1 MGFWSDRSV
10 LVTGGAGFVGRAVVA
25 RLRAAGSRRITAPRS
40 AEFDLTRPEAVEAV
54 FAHAR
59 PDLVIH
65 LAARVG
71 GIGANQRFPGTF
83 FYANAMMGLLM
94 TEAARRHGVEKL
106 VAIGTI
112 CSYPKLTPVPFS
124 EDHLWDGYPEETN
137 APYGLAK
144 KMMIV
149 QSEAYRRE
157 FGFHGINLM
166 LVNCYGPGDNFDPES
181 SHVIPAIIRKCLEAV
196 RAGEREVVLWG
207 TGNAT
212 REFLYVDDAAEAIV
226 LAAERHDAAEPV
238 NIGAD
243 FEISIR
249 DLAALVAR
257 ATGFTGTFRWD
268 ATRPD
273 GQPRRRLDCRRA
285 RAAFGFAARTSLEDG
300 LARTVAWYRAQEAGG
315 RES

>member
-25 RLRAAGSRRITAPRS
+25 RLRAAGCTRLTVPRS
-40 AEFDLTRPEAVEAV
+40 AEFDLTEPEAVRAV
-54 FAHAR
+54 FERAR

-71 GIGANQRFPGTF
+71 GIGANQRSPGTF
-83 FYANAMMGLLM
+83 FYANAMMGLLV
-94 TEAARRHGVEKL
+94 TEESRRRGVEKL

-112 CSYPKLTPVPFS
+112 CSYPKHTPVPFS

-137 APYGLAK
+137 APYGLAT
-144 KMMIV
+144 KMLVV

-157 FGFHGINLM
+157 FGFHGINLL
-166 LVNCYGPGDNFDPES
+166 LVNAYGPGDNFDPES
-181 SHVIPAIIRKCLEAV
+181 SHVIPAIIRKCLDAS
-196 RAGEREVVLWG
+196 RAGAREVVLWG
-207 TGNAT
+207 TGDAT
-212 REFLYVDDAAEAIV
+212 REFLYVDDAAEAIA
-226 LAAERHDAAEPV
+226 LAAERHDAPEPV
-238 NIGAD
+238 NVGAD

-249 DLAALVAR
+249 DLAGLIAR

-268 ATRPD
+268 TSRPD

-285 RAAFGFAARTSLEDG
+285 RAAFGFTARTKLEDG
-300 LARTVAWYRAQEAGG
+300 LARTVAWYREQGSA
-315 RES
+315 SPP